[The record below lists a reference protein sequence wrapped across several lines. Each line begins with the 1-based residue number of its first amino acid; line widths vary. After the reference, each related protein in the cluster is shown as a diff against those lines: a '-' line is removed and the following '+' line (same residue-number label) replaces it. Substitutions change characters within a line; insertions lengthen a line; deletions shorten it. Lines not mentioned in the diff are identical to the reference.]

1 MFSQQF
7 VMPRAWPVPSF
18 TKGPTGHRAAGD
30 LWPRQQVCCDGM
42 EECGGKVVHSNWL
55 FWETQFLS
63 EHPGDKYFLVLQ
75 RVTVIVESVA
85 KTFQKLF
92 CHASLF

>member
-30 LWPRQQVCCDGM
+30 LWPRQQVCCDEM
-42 EECGGKVVHSNWL
+42 EECGGKVVHSNRFL
-55 FWETQFLS
+55 F
-63 EHPGDKYFLVLQ
+63 EHPGDKFFLVLQ
-75 RVTVIVESVA
+75 GVTATLLNRLPKLAKSYSVMA
-85 KTFQKLF
+85 HCLK
-92 CHASLF
+92 